1 MLRRREMIPSER
13 GGATMMGGFD
23 GMMDGNMM
31 AGWGAY
37 GLAGGLMNMLLLVGL
52 LGVAVWV
59 SVNVL
64 ANQRRRSVSYA
75 HRASPAEEVLRE
87 RFARGEIGADDY
99 ARCLRTLRGEPARGT
114 QDGY

>member
-1 MLRRREMIPSER
+1 
-13 GGATMMGGFD
+13 MMGGFD

-31 AGWGAY
+31 WGWGAY
-37 GLAGGLMNMLLLVGL
+37 GLAGGLTNVLLLIGL
-52 LGVAVWV
+52 LGFAAWI
-59 SVNVL
+59 SFRVL
-64 ANQRRRSVSYA
+64 ADNRRQRSVSYA

-114 QDGY
+114 HDDY